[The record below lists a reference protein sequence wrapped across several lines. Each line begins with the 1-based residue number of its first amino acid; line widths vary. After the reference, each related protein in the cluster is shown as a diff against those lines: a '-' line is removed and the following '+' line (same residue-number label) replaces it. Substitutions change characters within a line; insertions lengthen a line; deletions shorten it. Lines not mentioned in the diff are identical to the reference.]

1 METLET
7 GRMRLPFGDDVTK
20 RMTALLGGLG
30 LELCH
35 AEWKQGRSRGIL
47 TLTVDR
53 PEGVGLADCE
63 AASRAVEP
71 LLEGLPELSELS
83 ELSEASEASA
93 AASKSSKSSKS
104 SFPGSLSL
112 EVSSPGLDR
121 PLWTLSDCV
130 RFRGRRIRVQTLA
143 PVEGTSRL
151 KGTLE
156 SVDGDALTVLD
167 EDRNRRY
174 TVRFGDVKVARLV
187 PEF

>member
-71 LLEGLPELSELS
+71 LLEGLS
-83 ELSEASEASA
+83 ELSEASEASE
-93 AASKSSKSSKS
+93 ASSSASLS
-104 SFPGSLSL
+104 SFPASWSL